1 MVQKMTKKELVLAL
15 TDANIESLDY
25 SELVELA
32 TQKMSEILA
41 GQSKAELQD
50 QYEYAFGTEE

>member
-1 MVQKMTKKELVLAL
+1 MTKKELVLAL